1 MPALED
7 GQRGAPAVGRHP
19 RADRRTCERNRPM
32 PRERSRAIQRLVAL
46 QAQAPD
52 APYVALWSRLEGF
65 AAKELAALVG
75 SRRAVRTH
83 AMRNTIHL
91 VTAVDCLALRP
102 VMQPVMERAFAASP
116 FARALDG
123 IDRAAFAAAA
133 REHLAE
139 PVTCIQLAAALAE
152 RWPGR
157 DPQSLAYAVT
167 HLAPAIRAPPRGIWR
182 RRGAARWVA
191 IEAWLDRPLDGS
203 PSPDDVVLR
212 YLAAFGPATP
222 QDFATWS
229 GLTGAR
235 ALFERARPV
244 MACQPRMR

>member
-1 MPALED
+1 M
-7 GQRGAPAVGRHP
+7 
-19 RADRRTCERNRPM
+19 
-32 PRERSRAIQRLVAL
+32 AL

-102 VMQPVMERAFAASP
+102 VMQPVMERALAASP

-139 PVTCIQLAAALAE
+139 PVTRIQLAAALAE

-182 RRGAARWVA
+182 RRGAAGGWRSRRGSIGRSTDRRRQTTSCCATSPRSAPRRRRTSPPGQASPARVRCSSVRAPSWRVSRGCGSRHRGRW
-191 IEAWLDRPLDGS
+191 RPE
-203 PSPDDVVLR
+203 DVR
-212 YLAAFGPATP
+212 
-222 QDFATWS
+222 D
-229 GLTGAR
+229 
-235 ALFERARPV
+235 RARRRDRRCAGTARHSP
-244 MACQPRMR
+244 MRPARTAR